1 MPFIDNQKGYEV
13 AKYVLLYVLQWMSH
27 MKNLKCGTLNYG
39 VSKVDRHIN
48 NFAVSEIISAATVAV
63 AAAVVVSPLVCKI
76 ESQTATVMSNVLS
89 RSTIVIFSSF
99 LVPSVTCNM

>member
-13 AKYVLLYVLQWMSH
+13 AKYFLLYFLQRMSH
-27 MKNLKCGTLNYG
+27 TKNLKCGTLNYG

-48 NFAVSEIISAATVAV
+48 NFAVSEIISAATVA

>member
-1 MPFIDNQKGYEV
+1 
-13 AKYVLLYVLQWMSH
+13 MSH
-27 MKNLKCGTLNYG
+27 TKNLKCGTLNYG

-48 NFAVSEIISAATVAV
+48 NFAVSEIISAATVA
-63 AAAVVVSPLVCKI
+63 AAAVVVSPLICKI

>member
-1 MPFIDNQKGYEV
+1 
-13 AKYVLLYVLQWMSH
+13 
-27 MKNLKCGTLNYG
+27 MKNLKSGTLNYG

-76 ESQTATVMSNVLS
+76 ESQTATTVMSNVLS

>member
-1 MPFIDNQKGYEV
+1 
-13 AKYVLLYVLQWMSH
+13 

-48 NFAVSEIISAATVAV
+48 NFAVSEIISAATVA

>member
-13 AKYVLLYVLQWMSH
+13 AKYVLLYVLQWISH
-27 MKNLKCGTLNYG
+27 MKNIKSGTLNYG

-48 NFAVSEIISAATVAV
+48 NFAVSEIISAATVA

-76 ESQTATVMSNVLS
+76 ESQTATV
-89 RSTIVIFSSF
+89 
-99 LVPSVTCNM
+99 P

>member
-1 MPFIDNQKGYEV
+1 
-13 AKYVLLYVLQWMSH
+13 
-27 MKNLKCGTLNYG
+27 MKNLKSGTLNYG

-48 NFAVSEIISAATVAV
+48 NFAVSEIISAATVA